1 MSSPSTTIKTA
12 NRQAIISHL
21 YHHGPQ
27 TKQMLEREL
36 GLSLPTITQN
46 LRTLTD
52 EGLVEQGEPMD
63 STGGRKAQ
71 TFVFKAQ
78 SHAAIGITM
87 RTNAITMVA
96 VDLYGNVIMRRRKRA
111 TYCNDSDY
119 YDMVGDLVTEFAGK
133 VVRSGSEVLGVAY
146 SMQGII
152 SADGTAITFGKI
164 MSNTGLTLEKLTRH
178 IELPAI
184 MIHDSD
190 ASAMAELW
198 FDHTI
203 RGMRISGT
211 QAGRRRHRQRLP
223 IPGPEPEQRHHRTY
237 VPCAWRA
244 NLLLRP
250 ARLRGHLLLPR
261 GTGHRRGKPIG
272 ILLSTGARRA

>member
-87 RTNAITMVA
+87 VA
-96 VDLYGNVIMRRRKRA
+96 GCSLRFLRIEPGRLDRHG
-111 TYCNDSDY
+111 
-119 YDMVGDLVTEFAGK
+119 GG
-133 VVRSGSEVLGVAY
+133 GSLRQRHYA
-146 SMQGII
+146 Q
-152 SADGTAITFGKI
+152 AQ
-164 MSNTGLTLEKLTRH
+164 TRN
-178 IELPAI
+178 IL
-184 MIHDSD
+184 
-190 ASAMAELW
+190 
-198 FDHTI
+198 
-203 RGMRISGT
+203 
-211 QAGRRRHRQRLP
+211 QRQRLLRYGRR
-223 IPGPEPEQRHHRTY
+223 PGH
-237 VPCAWRA
+237 
-244 NLLLRP
+244 
-250 ARLRGHLLLPR
+250 GI
-261 GTGHRRGKPIG
+261 RR
-272 ILLSTGARRA
+272 